1 MERLRE
7 LIWRIF
13 LTPEQRER
21 KKRDYVMR
29 SLCYYLEHSSG
40 GGTGPLTFKEK
51 LTMIAVIGL
60 GILLS
65 AGYLYL
71 LSLPRP

>member
-13 LTPEQRER
+13 LTPEQREL
-21 KKRDYVMR
+21 KKKEYIAR

-40 GGTGPLTFKEK
+40 GGTGPLTFKDK
-51 LTMIAVIGL
+51 LTIIVVIGL
-60 GILLS
+60 GILVS